1 MPGFNYTAIDRNG
14 KRVRSSLDASSIETA
29 KSSLRGAGYTI
40 LDIKEQTTLNRDIE
54 IPFLGKPKAKDMAV
68 FCRQFVSILRA
79 GVSVASV
86 LAMLGQQTSNKK
98 LRAAIREMQADVE
111 KGEALA
117 TSMRRHPKIFPA
129 ILVNMVSA
137 GEASGNLE
145 ESFRQMELYFERSK
159 RTKGKVTSAMIYPCV
174 LIVVMI
180 IVLIVMMTKIIP
192 NFLKTFEDMD
202 AELPKLTQGVMAVCE
217 WFKSWWWVP
226 LLVLAALIVG
236 GVLFHRTDKG
246 KHFFGWLARKTP
258 VVGNLTVKTACATF
272 CRTVTG
278 DISVTSGYKLYGMDS
293 SAKADYTTAP
303 TGKIVG
309 KVTGTVAPTYET
321 PKVTTTDGDTYDRYV
336 AIPGTEADG
345 NTPNL
350 SFHHFNISVTG
361 YRFELAA
368 PECAL
373 FFIGKFQ
380 GDEAAKKYLT
390 SLGFTLKDENGKQ
403 LGEANYEFTAGK
415 VFPDMPADGEESD
428 SEVVCSGDAYLF
440 EAYLM
445 RSFNKN
451 DTAAYRTKISA
462 TAQATFDNGGKQ
474 DSEPKLWS
482 FEDAWTN
489 PGELDS
495 AQKDI
500 LDKFLKALNIP
511 NP

>member
-54 IPFLGKPKAKDMAV
+54 IPFLGNPKAKDMAV

-111 KGEALA
+111 KGESLA

-145 ESFRQMELYFERSK
+145 ESFRQMELYFDRSK
-159 RTKGKVTSAMIYPCV
+159 RTKSKVTSAMIYPCV

-180 IVLIVMMTKIIP
+180 VVLIVMMTKIIP

-202 AELPKLTQGVMAVCE
+202 AELPKITLGVMAVCE
-217 WFKSWWWVP
+217 WFESWWWVP

-236 GVLFHRTDKG
+236 GVLFHRTNKG

-272 CRTVTG
+272 CRTMEVLIGSGLTLTDSMDLAASNMGNIYYLEAIRDARGMVAEGTPLRESLVRTGIFPPMVSNLVGVGEETG
-278 DISVTSGYKLYGMDS
+278 DLQSMMGKV
-293 SAKADYTTAP
+293 ADYYDEEVEEATKKLLNLMEPAIIIFMAVFVVI
-303 TGKIVG
+303 IVL
-309 KVTGTVAPTYET
+309 
-321 PKVTTTDGDTYDRYV
+321 
-336 AIPGTEADG
+336 AIYLPMINMTKAFD
-345 NTPNL
+345 
-350 SFHHFNISVTG
+350 
-361 YRFELAA
+361 
-368 PECAL
+368 
-373 FFIGKFQ
+373 
-380 GDEAAKKYLT
+380 KYL
-390 SLGFTLKDENGKQ
+390 
-403 LGEANYEFTAGK
+403 
-415 VFPDMPADGEESD
+415 
-428 SEVVCSGDAYLF
+428 
-440 EAYLM
+440 
-445 RSFNKN
+445 
-451 DTAAYRTKISA
+451 
-462 TAQATFDNGGKQ
+462 
-474 DSEPKLWS
+474 
-482 FEDAWTN
+482 
-489 PGELDS
+489 
-495 AQKDI
+495 
-500 LDKFLKALNIP
+500 
-511 NP
+511 

>member
-1 MPGFNYTAIDRNG
+1 MPGFNYTAINRNG

-54 IPFLGKPKAKDMAV
+54 IPFLGNPKAKDMAV

-159 RTKGKVTSAMIYPCV
+159 RTKSKVTSAMIYPCV

-202 AELPKLTQGVMAVCE
+202 AELPKITLGVMAVCE

-236 GVLFHRTDKG
+236 GVLFHRTNKG

-272 CRTVTG
+272 CRTMEVLIGSGLTLTDSMDLAASNMGNIYYLEAIRDARALVAEGTPLRESLVRTGIFPAMVSNLVGVGEETG
-278 DISVTSGYKLYGMDS
+278 DLQSMMGKV
-293 SAKADYTTAP
+293 ADY
-303 TGKIVG
+303 
-309 KVTGTVAPTYET
+309 
-321 PKVTTTDGDTYDRYV
+321 YDEEV
-336 AIPGTEADG
+336 
-345 NTPNL
+345 
-350 SFHHFNISVTG
+350 
-361 YRFELAA
+361 
-368 PECAL
+368 
-373 FFIGKFQ
+373 
-380 GDEAAKKYLT
+380 DEATKKLLNLMEPAIIIVMAVFVVIIVLAIYLPMINMTKAFDKYL
-390 SLGFTLKDENGKQ
+390 
-403 LGEANYEFTAGK
+403 
-415 VFPDMPADGEESD
+415 
-428 SEVVCSGDAYLF
+428 
-440 EAYLM
+440 
-445 RSFNKN
+445 
-451 DTAAYRTKISA
+451 
-462 TAQATFDNGGKQ
+462 
-474 DSEPKLWS
+474 
-482 FEDAWTN
+482 
-489 PGELDS
+489 
-495 AQKDI
+495 
-500 LDKFLKALNIP
+500 
-511 NP
+511 

>member
-1 MPGFNYTAIDRNG
+1 MPGFNYTAINRNG

-54 IPFLGKPKAKDMAV
+54 IPFLGNPKAKDMAV

-86 LAMLGQQTSNKK
+86 LSMLGQQTSNKK

-111 KGEALA
+111 KGESLA

-159 RTKGKVTSAMIYPCV
+159 RTKSKVTSAMIYPCV

-180 IVLIVMMTKIIP
+180 VVLIVMMTKIIP

-202 AELPKLTQGVMAVCE
+202 AELPKLTLGVMAVCE

-226 LLVLAALIVG
+226 LLVLVALIVG

-272 CRTVTG
+272 CRTMEVLIGSGLTLTDSMDLAASNMGNIYYLEAIRDARALVAEGTPLRESLVRTGIFPPMVSNLVGVGEETG
-278 DISVTSGYKLYGMDS
+278 DLQSMMGKV
-293 SAKADYTTAP
+293 ADYYDEEVEEATKKLLNLMEPAIIIFMAVFVVI
-303 TGKIVG
+303 IVL
-309 KVTGTVAPTYET
+309 
-321 PKVTTTDGDTYDRYV
+321 
-336 AIPGTEADG
+336 AIYLPMINMTKAFD
-345 NTPNL
+345 
-350 SFHHFNISVTG
+350 
-361 YRFELAA
+361 
-368 PECAL
+368 
-373 FFIGKFQ
+373 
-380 GDEAAKKYLT
+380 KYL
-390 SLGFTLKDENGKQ
+390 
-403 LGEANYEFTAGK
+403 
-415 VFPDMPADGEESD
+415 
-428 SEVVCSGDAYLF
+428 
-440 EAYLM
+440 
-445 RSFNKN
+445 
-451 DTAAYRTKISA
+451 
-462 TAQATFDNGGKQ
+462 
-474 DSEPKLWS
+474 
-482 FEDAWTN
+482 
-489 PGELDS
+489 
-495 AQKDI
+495 
-500 LDKFLKALNIP
+500 
-511 NP
+511 

>member
-1 MPGFNYTAIDRNG
+1 MPGFNYTAINRNG

-54 IPFLGKPKAKDMAV
+54 IPFLGNPKAKDMAV

-159 RTKGKVTSAMIYPCV
+159 RTKSKVTSAMIYPCV

-202 AELPKLTQGVMAVCE
+202 AELPKITLGVMAVCE

-226 LLVLAALIVG
+226 LLVLVALIVG
-236 GVLFHRTDKG
+236 GILFHRTDKG

-272 CRTVTG
+272 CRTMEVLIGSGLTLTDSMDLAASNMGNIYYLEAIRDARALVAEGTPLRESLVRTGIFPPMVSNLVGVGEETG
-278 DISVTSGYKLYGMDS
+278 DLQSMMGKV
-293 SAKADYTTAP
+293 ADY
-303 TGKIVG
+303 
-309 KVTGTVAPTYET
+309 
-321 PKVTTTDGDTYDRYV
+321 YDEEV
-336 AIPGTEADG
+336 
-345 NTPNL
+345 
-350 SFHHFNISVTG
+350 
-361 YRFELAA
+361 
-368 PECAL
+368 
-373 FFIGKFQ
+373 
-380 GDEAAKKYLT
+380 DEATKKLLNLMEPAIIIVMAVFVVIIVLAIYLPMINMTKAFDKYL
-390 SLGFTLKDENGKQ
+390 
-403 LGEANYEFTAGK
+403 
-415 VFPDMPADGEESD
+415 
-428 SEVVCSGDAYLF
+428 
-440 EAYLM
+440 
-445 RSFNKN
+445 
-451 DTAAYRTKISA
+451 
-462 TAQATFDNGGKQ
+462 
-474 DSEPKLWS
+474 
-482 FEDAWTN
+482 
-489 PGELDS
+489 
-495 AQKDI
+495 
-500 LDKFLKALNIP
+500 
-511 NP
+511 

>member
-54 IPFLGKPKAKDMAV
+54 IPFLGNPKAKDMAV

-86 LAMLGQQTSNKK
+86 LAMLGQQTGNKK

-111 KGEALA
+111 KGESLA
-117 TSMRRHPKIFPA
+117 SSMRRHPKIFPA

-159 RTKGKVTSAMIYPCV
+159 RTKSKVTSAMIYPCV

-202 AELPKLTQGVMAVCE
+202 AELPKITLGVMAVCE

-272 CRTVTG
+272 CRTMEVLIGSGLTLTDSMDLAASNMGNIYYLEAIRDARGMVAEGTPLRESLVRTGIFPPMVSNLVGVGEETG
-278 DISVTSGYKLYGMDS
+278 DLQSMMGKV
-293 SAKADYTTAP
+293 ADY
-303 TGKIVG
+303 
-309 KVTGTVAPTYET
+309 
-321 PKVTTTDGDTYDRYV
+321 YDEEV
-336 AIPGTEADG
+336 
-345 NTPNL
+345 
-350 SFHHFNISVTG
+350 
-361 YRFELAA
+361 
-368 PECAL
+368 
-373 FFIGKFQ
+373 
-380 GDEAAKKYLT
+380 DEATKKLLNLMEPAIIIFMAVFVVIIVLAIYLPMINMTKAFDKYL
-390 SLGFTLKDENGKQ
+390 
-403 LGEANYEFTAGK
+403 
-415 VFPDMPADGEESD
+415 
-428 SEVVCSGDAYLF
+428 
-440 EAYLM
+440 
-445 RSFNKN
+445 
-451 DTAAYRTKISA
+451 
-462 TAQATFDNGGKQ
+462 
-474 DSEPKLWS
+474 
-482 FEDAWTN
+482 
-489 PGELDS
+489 
-495 AQKDI
+495 
-500 LDKFLKALNIP
+500 
-511 NP
+511 

>member
-1 MPGFNYTAIDRNG
+1 MPGFNYTAINRNG

-54 IPFLGKPKAKDMAV
+54 IPFLGNPKAKDMAV

-86 LAMLGQQTSNKK
+86 LAMLGQQTGNKK

-117 TSMRRHPKIFPA
+117 SSMRRHPKIFPA

-159 RTKGKVTSAMIYPCV
+159 RTKSKVTSAMIYPCV

-202 AELPKLTQGVMAVCE
+202 AELPKITLGVMAVCE

-226 LLVLAALIVG
+226 LLVLVALIVG

-272 CRTVTG
+272 CRTMEVLIGSGLTLTDSMDLAASNMGNIYYLEAIRDARALVAEGTPLRESLVRTGIFPPMVSNLVGVGEETG
-278 DISVTSGYKLYGMDS
+278 DLQSMMGKV
-293 SAKADYTTAP
+293 ADY
-303 TGKIVG
+303 
-309 KVTGTVAPTYET
+309 
-321 PKVTTTDGDTYDRYV
+321 YDEEV
-336 AIPGTEADG
+336 
-345 NTPNL
+345 
-350 SFHHFNISVTG
+350 
-361 YRFELAA
+361 
-368 PECAL
+368 
-373 FFIGKFQ
+373 
-380 GDEAAKKYLT
+380 DEATKKLLNLMEPAIIIVMAVFVVIIVLAIYLPMINMTKAFDKYL
-390 SLGFTLKDENGKQ
+390 
-403 LGEANYEFTAGK
+403 
-415 VFPDMPADGEESD
+415 
-428 SEVVCSGDAYLF
+428 
-440 EAYLM
+440 
-445 RSFNKN
+445 
-451 DTAAYRTKISA
+451 
-462 TAQATFDNGGKQ
+462 
-474 DSEPKLWS
+474 
-482 FEDAWTN
+482 
-489 PGELDS
+489 
-495 AQKDI
+495 
-500 LDKFLKALNIP
+500 
-511 NP
+511 

>member
-1 MPGFNYTAIDRNG
+1 MPGFNYTAINRNG

-54 IPFLGKPKAKDMAV
+54 IPFLGNPKAKDMAV

-111 KGEALA
+111 KGESLA

-159 RTKGKVTSAMIYPCV
+159 RTKSKVTSAMIYPCV

-180 IVLIVMMTKIIP
+180 VVLIVMMTKIIP

-236 GVLFHRTDKG
+236 GVLFHRTNKG

-272 CRTVTG
+272 CRTMEVLIGSGLTLTDSMDLAASNMGNIYYLEAIRDARALVAEGTPLRESLVRTGIFPPMVSNLVGVGEETG
-278 DISVTSGYKLYGMDS
+278 DLQSMMGKV
-293 SAKADYTTAP
+293 ADY
-303 TGKIVG
+303 
-309 KVTGTVAPTYET
+309 
-321 PKVTTTDGDTYDRYV
+321 YDEEV
-336 AIPGTEADG
+336 
-345 NTPNL
+345 
-350 SFHHFNISVTG
+350 
-361 YRFELAA
+361 
-368 PECAL
+368 
-373 FFIGKFQ
+373 
-380 GDEAAKKYLT
+380 DEATKKLLNLMEPAIIIFMAVFVVIIVLAIYLPMINMTKAFDKYL
-390 SLGFTLKDENGKQ
+390 
-403 LGEANYEFTAGK
+403 
-415 VFPDMPADGEESD
+415 
-428 SEVVCSGDAYLF
+428 
-440 EAYLM
+440 
-445 RSFNKN
+445 
-451 DTAAYRTKISA
+451 
-462 TAQATFDNGGKQ
+462 
-474 DSEPKLWS
+474 
-482 FEDAWTN
+482 
-489 PGELDS
+489 
-495 AQKDI
+495 
-500 LDKFLKALNIP
+500 
-511 NP
+511 

>member
-1 MPGFNYTAIDRNG
+1 MPGFNYTAINRNG

-54 IPFLGKPKAKDMAV
+54 IPFLGNPKAKDMAV

-111 KGEALA
+111 KGESLA

-159 RTKGKVTSAMIYPCV
+159 RTKSKVTSAMIYPCV

-180 IVLIVMMTKIIP
+180 VVLIVMMTKIIP

-217 WFKSWWWVP
+217 WFESWWWVP
-226 LLVLAALIVG
+226 LLVLVALIVG

-272 CRTVTG
+272 CRTMEVLIGSGLTLTDSMDLAASNMGNIYYLEAIRDARGMVAEGTPLRESLVRTGIFPPMVSNLVGVGEETG
-278 DISVTSGYKLYGMDS
+278 DLQSMMGKV
-293 SAKADYTTAP
+293 ADY
-303 TGKIVG
+303 
-309 KVTGTVAPTYET
+309 
-321 PKVTTTDGDTYDRYV
+321 YDEEV
-336 AIPGTEADG
+336 
-345 NTPNL
+345 
-350 SFHHFNISVTG
+350 
-361 YRFELAA
+361 
-368 PECAL
+368 
-373 FFIGKFQ
+373 
-380 GDEAAKKYLT
+380 DEATKKLLNLMEPAIIIFMAVFVVIIVLAIYLPMINMTKAFDKYL
-390 SLGFTLKDENGKQ
+390 
-403 LGEANYEFTAGK
+403 
-415 VFPDMPADGEESD
+415 
-428 SEVVCSGDAYLF
+428 
-440 EAYLM
+440 
-445 RSFNKN
+445 
-451 DTAAYRTKISA
+451 
-462 TAQATFDNGGKQ
+462 
-474 DSEPKLWS
+474 
-482 FEDAWTN
+482 
-489 PGELDS
+489 
-495 AQKDI
+495 
-500 LDKFLKALNIP
+500 
-511 NP
+511 

>member
-86 LAMLGQQTSNKK
+86 LSMLGQQTGNKK

-111 KGEALA
+111 KGESLA

-137 GEASGNLE
+137 GESSGNLE

-159 RTKGKVTSAMIYPCV
+159 RTKSKVTSAMIYPCV

-180 IVLIVMMTKIIP
+180 VVLIVMMTKIIP

-202 AELPKLTQGVMAVCE
+202 AELPKLTQGVMAVCD
-217 WFKSWWWVP
+217 WFKVWWWVP

-272 CRTVTG
+272 CRTMEVLIGSGLTLTDSMDLAASNMGNIYYLEAIRDARGMVAEGTPLRESLVRTGIFPPMVSNLVGVGEETG
-278 DISVTSGYKLYGMDS
+278 DLQSMMGKV
-293 SAKADYTTAP
+293 ADY
-303 TGKIVG
+303 
-309 KVTGTVAPTYET
+309 
-321 PKVTTTDGDTYDRYV
+321 YDEEV
-336 AIPGTEADG
+336 
-345 NTPNL
+345 
-350 SFHHFNISVTG
+350 
-361 YRFELAA
+361 
-368 PECAL
+368 
-373 FFIGKFQ
+373 
-380 GDEAAKKYLT
+380 DEATKKLLNLMEPAIIIFMAVFVVIIVLAIYLPMINMTKAFDKYL
-390 SLGFTLKDENGKQ
+390 
-403 LGEANYEFTAGK
+403 
-415 VFPDMPADGEESD
+415 
-428 SEVVCSGDAYLF
+428 
-440 EAYLM
+440 
-445 RSFNKN
+445 
-451 DTAAYRTKISA
+451 
-462 TAQATFDNGGKQ
+462 
-474 DSEPKLWS
+474 
-482 FEDAWTN
+482 
-489 PGELDS
+489 
-495 AQKDI
+495 
-500 LDKFLKALNIP
+500 
-511 NP
+511 

>member
-1 MPGFNYTAIDRNG
+1 MPGFNYTAINRNG

-54 IPFLGKPKAKDMAV
+54 IPFLGNPKAKDMAV

-86 LAMLGQQTSNKK
+86 LAMLGQQTGNKK

-117 TSMRRHPKIFPA
+117 SSMRRHPKIFPA

-174 LIVVMI
+174 LSVVMI

-226 LLVLAALIVG
+226 LLVLVALIVG

-272 CRTVTG
+272 CRTMEVLIGSGLTLTDSMDLAASNMGNIYYLEAIRDARALVAEGTPLRESLVRTGIFPPMVSNLVGVGEETG
-278 DISVTSGYKLYGMDS
+278 DLQSMMGKV
-293 SAKADYTTAP
+293 ADY
-303 TGKIVG
+303 
-309 KVTGTVAPTYET
+309 
-321 PKVTTTDGDTYDRYV
+321 YDEEV
-336 AIPGTEADG
+336 
-345 NTPNL
+345 
-350 SFHHFNISVTG
+350 
-361 YRFELAA
+361 
-368 PECAL
+368 
-373 FFIGKFQ
+373 
-380 GDEAAKKYLT
+380 DEATKKLLNLMEPAIIIVMAVFVVIIVLAIYLPMINMTKAFDKYL
-390 SLGFTLKDENGKQ
+390 
-403 LGEANYEFTAGK
+403 
-415 VFPDMPADGEESD
+415 
-428 SEVVCSGDAYLF
+428 
-440 EAYLM
+440 
-445 RSFNKN
+445 
-451 DTAAYRTKISA
+451 
-462 TAQATFDNGGKQ
+462 
-474 DSEPKLWS
+474 
-482 FEDAWTN
+482 
-489 PGELDS
+489 
-495 AQKDI
+495 
-500 LDKFLKALNIP
+500 
-511 NP
+511 

>member
-111 KGEALA
+111 KGESLA

-129 ILVNMVSA
+129 ILVNMVAA
-137 GEASGNLE
+137 GESSGNLE

-159 RTKGKVTSAMIYPCV
+159 RTKSKVTSAMIYPCV

-180 IVLIVMMTKIIP
+180 VVLIVMMTKIIP

-217 WFKSWWWVP
+217 WFESWWWVP
-226 LLVLAALIVG
+226 LLVLMALIVG

-272 CRTVTG
+272 CRTMEVLIGSGLTLTDSMDLAASNMGNIYYLEAIRDARGMVAEGTPLRESLVRTGIFPPMVSNLVGVGEETG
-278 DISVTSGYKLYGMDS
+278 DLQSMMGKV
-293 SAKADYTTAP
+293 ADY
-303 TGKIVG
+303 
-309 KVTGTVAPTYET
+309 
-321 PKVTTTDGDTYDRYV
+321 YDEEV
-336 AIPGTEADG
+336 
-345 NTPNL
+345 
-350 SFHHFNISVTG
+350 
-361 YRFELAA
+361 
-368 PECAL
+368 
-373 FFIGKFQ
+373 
-380 GDEAAKKYLT
+380 DEATKKLLNLMEPAIIIFMAVFVVIIVLAIYLPMINMTKAFDKYL
-390 SLGFTLKDENGKQ
+390 
-403 LGEANYEFTAGK
+403 
-415 VFPDMPADGEESD
+415 
-428 SEVVCSGDAYLF
+428 
-440 EAYLM
+440 
-445 RSFNKN
+445 
-451 DTAAYRTKISA
+451 
-462 TAQATFDNGGKQ
+462 
-474 DSEPKLWS
+474 
-482 FEDAWTN
+482 
-489 PGELDS
+489 
-495 AQKDI
+495 
-500 LDKFLKALNIP
+500 
-511 NP
+511 

>member
-1 MPGFNYTAIDRNG
+1 MPGFNYTAINRNG

-54 IPFLGKPKAKDMAV
+54 IPFLGNPKAKDMAV

-117 TSMRRHPKIFPA
+117 SSMRRHPKIFPA

-159 RTKGKVTSAMIYPCV
+159 RTKSKVTSAMIYPCV

-192 NFLKTFEDMD
+192 NFLKAFEDMD

-236 GVLFHRTDKG
+236 GVLFHRTNKG

-272 CRTVTG
+272 CRTMEVLIGSGLTLTDSMDLAASNMGNIYYLEAIRDARALVAEGTPLRESLVRTGIFPPMVSNLVGVGEETG
-278 DISVTSGYKLYGMDS
+278 DLQSMMGKV
-293 SAKADYTTAP
+293 ADY
-303 TGKIVG
+303 
-309 KVTGTVAPTYET
+309 
-321 PKVTTTDGDTYDRYV
+321 YDEEV
-336 AIPGTEADG
+336 
-345 NTPNL
+345 
-350 SFHHFNISVTG
+350 
-361 YRFELAA
+361 
-368 PECAL
+368 
-373 FFIGKFQ
+373 
-380 GDEAAKKYLT
+380 DEATKKLLNLMEPAIIIFMAVFVVIIVLAIYLPMINMTKAFDKYL
-390 SLGFTLKDENGKQ
+390 
-403 LGEANYEFTAGK
+403 
-415 VFPDMPADGEESD
+415 
-428 SEVVCSGDAYLF
+428 
-440 EAYLM
+440 
-445 RSFNKN
+445 
-451 DTAAYRTKISA
+451 
-462 TAQATFDNGGKQ
+462 
-474 DSEPKLWS
+474 
-482 FEDAWTN
+482 
-489 PGELDS
+489 
-495 AQKDI
+495 
-500 LDKFLKALNIP
+500 
-511 NP
+511 

>member
-1 MPGFNYTAIDRNG
+1 MPGFNYTAINRNG

-54 IPFLGKPKAKDMAV
+54 IPFLGNPKAKDMAV

-111 KGEALA
+111 KGESLA

-159 RTKGKVTSAMIYPCV
+159 RTKSKVTSAMIYPCV

-180 IVLIVMMTKIIP
+180 VVLIVMMTKIIP

-202 AELPKLTQGVMAVCE
+202 AELPKLTLGVMAVCE

-226 LLVLAALIVG
+226 LLVLVALIVG
-236 GVLFHRTDKG
+236 GVLFHRTNKG

-272 CRTVTG
+272 CRTMEVLIGSGLTLTDSMDLAASNMGNIYYLEAIRDARALVAEGTPLRESLVRTGIFPPMVSNLVGVGEETG
-278 DISVTSGYKLYGMDS
+278 DLQSMMGKV
-293 SAKADYTTAP
+293 ADY
-303 TGKIVG
+303 
-309 KVTGTVAPTYET
+309 
-321 PKVTTTDGDTYDRYV
+321 YDEEV
-336 AIPGTEADG
+336 
-345 NTPNL
+345 
-350 SFHHFNISVTG
+350 
-361 YRFELAA
+361 
-368 PECAL
+368 
-373 FFIGKFQ
+373 
-380 GDEAAKKYLT
+380 DEATKKLLNLMEPAIIIVMAVFVVIIVLAIYLPMINMTKAFDKYL
-390 SLGFTLKDENGKQ
+390 
-403 LGEANYEFTAGK
+403 
-415 VFPDMPADGEESD
+415 
-428 SEVVCSGDAYLF
+428 
-440 EAYLM
+440 
-445 RSFNKN
+445 
-451 DTAAYRTKISA
+451 
-462 TAQATFDNGGKQ
+462 
-474 DSEPKLWS
+474 
-482 FEDAWTN
+482 
-489 PGELDS
+489 
-495 AQKDI
+495 
-500 LDKFLKALNIP
+500 
-511 NP
+511 

>member
-54 IPFLGKPKAKDMAV
+54 IPFLGNPKAKDMAV

-86 LAMLGQQTSNKK
+86 LSMLGQQTGNKK

-111 KGEALA
+111 KGESLA
-117 TSMRRHPKIFPA
+117 SSMRRHPKIFPA

-159 RTKGKVTSAMIYPCV
+159 RTKSKVTSAMIYPCV

-202 AELPKLTQGVMAVCE
+202 AELPKITLGVMAVCE

-272 CRTVTG
+272 CRTMEVLIGSGLTLTDSMDLAASNMGNIYYLEAIRDARALVAEGTPLRESLVRTGIFPPMVSNLVGVGEETG
-278 DISVTSGYKLYGMDS
+278 DLQSMMGKV
-293 SAKADYTTAP
+293 ADY
-303 TGKIVG
+303 
-309 KVTGTVAPTYET
+309 
-321 PKVTTTDGDTYDRYV
+321 YDEEV
-336 AIPGTEADG
+336 
-345 NTPNL
+345 
-350 SFHHFNISVTG
+350 
-361 YRFELAA
+361 
-368 PECAL
+368 
-373 FFIGKFQ
+373 
-380 GDEAAKKYLT
+380 DEATKKLLNLMEPAIIIVMAVFVVIIVLAIYLPMINMTKAFDKYL
-390 SLGFTLKDENGKQ
+390 
-403 LGEANYEFTAGK
+403 
-415 VFPDMPADGEESD
+415 
-428 SEVVCSGDAYLF
+428 
-440 EAYLM
+440 
-445 RSFNKN
+445 
-451 DTAAYRTKISA
+451 
-462 TAQATFDNGGKQ
+462 
-474 DSEPKLWS
+474 
-482 FEDAWTN
+482 
-489 PGELDS
+489 
-495 AQKDI
+495 
-500 LDKFLKALNIP
+500 
-511 NP
+511 

>member
-86 LAMLGQQTSNKK
+86 LSMLGQQTGNKK

-129 ILVNMVSA
+129 ILVNMVAA
-137 GEASGNLE
+137 GESSGNLE
-145 ESFRQMELYFERSK
+145 ESFRQMELYFDRSK
-159 RTKGKVTSAMIYPCV
+159 RTKSKVTSAMIYPCV

-180 IVLIVMMTKIIP
+180 VVLIVMMTKIIP

-202 AELPKLTQGVMAVCE
+202 AELPKITLGVMAVCE

-226 LLVLAALIVG
+226 LLVLVALIVG

-272 CRTVTG
+272 CRTMEVLIGSGLTLTDSMDLAASNMGNIYYLEAIRDARGMVAEGTPLRESLVRTGIFPPMVSNLVGVGEETG
-278 DISVTSGYKLYGMDS
+278 DLQSMMGKV
-293 SAKADYTTAP
+293 ADY
-303 TGKIVG
+303 
-309 KVTGTVAPTYET
+309 
-321 PKVTTTDGDTYDRYV
+321 YDEEV
-336 AIPGTEADG
+336 
-345 NTPNL
+345 
-350 SFHHFNISVTG
+350 
-361 YRFELAA
+361 
-368 PECAL
+368 
-373 FFIGKFQ
+373 
-380 GDEAAKKYLT
+380 DEATKKLLNLMEPAIIIVMAVFVVIIVLAIYLPMINMTKAFDKYL
-390 SLGFTLKDENGKQ
+390 
-403 LGEANYEFTAGK
+403 
-415 VFPDMPADGEESD
+415 
-428 SEVVCSGDAYLF
+428 
-440 EAYLM
+440 
-445 RSFNKN
+445 
-451 DTAAYRTKISA
+451 
-462 TAQATFDNGGKQ
+462 
-474 DSEPKLWS
+474 
-482 FEDAWTN
+482 
-489 PGELDS
+489 
-495 AQKDI
+495 
-500 LDKFLKALNIP
+500 
-511 NP
+511 

>member
-1 MPGFNYTAIDRNG
+1 MPGFNYTAINRNG

-54 IPFLGKPKAKDMAV
+54 IPFLGNPKAKDMAV

-86 LAMLGQQTSNKK
+86 LAMLGQQTGNKK

-111 KGEALA
+111 KGESLA

-137 GEASGNLE
+137 GESSGNLE
-145 ESFRQMELYFERSK
+145 ESFRQMELYFDRSK
-159 RTKGKVTSAMIYPCV
+159 RTKSKVTSAMIYPCV

-180 IVLIVMMTKIIP
+180 VVLIVMMTKIIP

-272 CRTVTG
+272 CRTMEVLIGSGLTLTDSMDLAASNMGNIYYLEAIRDARALVAEGTPLRESLVRTGIFPPMVSNLVGVGEETG
-278 DISVTSGYKLYGMDS
+278 DLQSMMGKV
-293 SAKADYTTAP
+293 ADY
-303 TGKIVG
+303 
-309 KVTGTVAPTYET
+309 
-321 PKVTTTDGDTYDRYV
+321 YDEEV
-336 AIPGTEADG
+336 
-345 NTPNL
+345 
-350 SFHHFNISVTG
+350 
-361 YRFELAA
+361 
-368 PECAL
+368 
-373 FFIGKFQ
+373 
-380 GDEAAKKYLT
+380 DEATKKLLNLMEPAIIIFMAVFVVIIVLAIYLPMINMTKAFDKYL
-390 SLGFTLKDENGKQ
+390 
-403 LGEANYEFTAGK
+403 
-415 VFPDMPADGEESD
+415 
-428 SEVVCSGDAYLF
+428 
-440 EAYLM
+440 
-445 RSFNKN
+445 
-451 DTAAYRTKISA
+451 
-462 TAQATFDNGGKQ
+462 
-474 DSEPKLWS
+474 
-482 FEDAWTN
+482 
-489 PGELDS
+489 
-495 AQKDI
+495 
-500 LDKFLKALNIP
+500 
-511 NP
+511 

>member
-1 MPGFNYTAIDRNG
+1 MPGFNYTAINRNG

-54 IPFLGKPKAKDMAV
+54 IPFLGNPKAKDMAV

-111 KGEALA
+111 KGESLA

-145 ESFRQMELYFERSK
+145 ESFRQMELYFDRSK
-159 RTKGKVTSAMIYPCV
+159 RTKSKVTSAMIYPCV

-202 AELPKLTQGVMAVCE
+202 AELPKLTLGVMAVCE

-272 CRTVTG
+272 CRTMEVLIGSGLTLTDSMDLAASNMGNIYYLEAIRDARALVAEGTPLRESLVRTGIFPPMVSNLVGVGEETG
-278 DISVTSGYKLYGMDS
+278 DLQSMMGKV
-293 SAKADYTTAP
+293 ADY
-303 TGKIVG
+303 
-309 KVTGTVAPTYET
+309 
-321 PKVTTTDGDTYDRYV
+321 YDEEV
-336 AIPGTEADG
+336 
-345 NTPNL
+345 
-350 SFHHFNISVTG
+350 
-361 YRFELAA
+361 
-368 PECAL
+368 
-373 FFIGKFQ
+373 
-380 GDEAAKKYLT
+380 DEATKKLLNLMEPAIIIFMAVFVVIIVLAIYLPMINMTKAFDKYL
-390 SLGFTLKDENGKQ
+390 
-403 LGEANYEFTAGK
+403 
-415 VFPDMPADGEESD
+415 
-428 SEVVCSGDAYLF
+428 
-440 EAYLM
+440 
-445 RSFNKN
+445 
-451 DTAAYRTKISA
+451 
-462 TAQATFDNGGKQ
+462 
-474 DSEPKLWS
+474 
-482 FEDAWTN
+482 
-489 PGELDS
+489 
-495 AQKDI
+495 
-500 LDKFLKALNIP
+500 
-511 NP
+511 

>member
-86 LAMLGQQTSNKK
+86 LSMLGQQTGNKK

-111 KGEALA
+111 KGESLA

-137 GEASGNLE
+137 GESSGNLE
-145 ESFRQMELYFERSK
+145 ESFRQMELYFDRSK
-159 RTKGKVTSAMIYPCV
+159 RTKSKVTSAMIYPCV

-180 IVLIVMMTKIIP
+180 VVLIVMMTKIIP

-226 LLVLAALIVG
+226 LLVLVALIVG
-236 GVLFHRTDKG
+236 GILFHRTDKG

-272 CRTVTG
+272 CRTMEVLIGSGLTLTDSMDLAASNMGNIYYLEAIRDARGMVAEGTPLRESLVRTGIFPPMVSNLVGVGEETG
-278 DISVTSGYKLYGMDS
+278 DLQSMMGKV
-293 SAKADYTTAP
+293 ADY
-303 TGKIVG
+303 
-309 KVTGTVAPTYET
+309 
-321 PKVTTTDGDTYDRYV
+321 YDEEV
-336 AIPGTEADG
+336 
-345 NTPNL
+345 
-350 SFHHFNISVTG
+350 
-361 YRFELAA
+361 
-368 PECAL
+368 
-373 FFIGKFQ
+373 
-380 GDEAAKKYLT
+380 DEATKKLLNLMEPAIIIFMAVFVVIIVLAIYLPMINMTKAFDKYL
-390 SLGFTLKDENGKQ
+390 
-403 LGEANYEFTAGK
+403 
-415 VFPDMPADGEESD
+415 
-428 SEVVCSGDAYLF
+428 
-440 EAYLM
+440 
-445 RSFNKN
+445 
-451 DTAAYRTKISA
+451 
-462 TAQATFDNGGKQ
+462 
-474 DSEPKLWS
+474 
-482 FEDAWTN
+482 
-489 PGELDS
+489 
-495 AQKDI
+495 
-500 LDKFLKALNIP
+500 
-511 NP
+511 

>member
-1 MPGFNYTAIDRNG
+1 MPGFNYTAINRNG

-54 IPFLGKPKAKDMAV
+54 IPFLGNPKAKDMAV

-86 LAMLGQQTSNKK
+86 LAMLGQQTGNKK

-159 RTKGKVTSAMIYPCV
+159 RTKSKVTSAMIYPCV

-180 IVLIVMMTKIIP
+180 VVLIVMMTKIIP
-192 NFLKTFEDMD
+192 NFLKAFEDMD

-217 WFKSWWWVP
+217 WFKSWWWMP

-236 GVLFHRTDKG
+236 GVLFHRTNKG

-272 CRTVTG
+272 CRTMEVLIGSGLTLTDSMDLAASNMGNIYYLEAIRDARALVAEGTPLRESLVRTGIFPPMVSNLVGVGEETG
-278 DISVTSGYKLYGMDS
+278 DLQSMMGKV
-293 SAKADYTTAP
+293 ADY
-303 TGKIVG
+303 
-309 KVTGTVAPTYET
+309 
-321 PKVTTTDGDTYDRYV
+321 YDEEV
-336 AIPGTEADG
+336 
-345 NTPNL
+345 
-350 SFHHFNISVTG
+350 
-361 YRFELAA
+361 
-368 PECAL
+368 
-373 FFIGKFQ
+373 
-380 GDEAAKKYLT
+380 DEATKKLLNLMEPAIIIFMAVFVVIIVLAIYLPMINMTKAFDKYL
-390 SLGFTLKDENGKQ
+390 
-403 LGEANYEFTAGK
+403 
-415 VFPDMPADGEESD
+415 
-428 SEVVCSGDAYLF
+428 
-440 EAYLM
+440 
-445 RSFNKN
+445 
-451 DTAAYRTKISA
+451 
-462 TAQATFDNGGKQ
+462 
-474 DSEPKLWS
+474 
-482 FEDAWTN
+482 
-489 PGELDS
+489 
-495 AQKDI
+495 
-500 LDKFLKALNIP
+500 
-511 NP
+511 

>member
-86 LAMLGQQTSNKK
+86 LSMLGQQTGNKK

-111 KGEALA
+111 KGESLA

-159 RTKGKVTSAMIYPCV
+159 RTKSKVTSAMIYPCV

-180 IVLIVMMTKIIP
+180 VVLIVMMTKIIP

-217 WFKSWWWVP
+217 WFESWWWVP

-236 GVLFHRTDKG
+236 GILFHRTNKG

-272 CRTVTG
+272 CRTMEVLIGSGLTLTDSMDLAASNMGNIYYLEAIRDARGMVAEGTPLRESLVRTGIFPPMVSNLVGVGEETG
-278 DISVTSGYKLYGMDS
+278 DLQSMMGKV
-293 SAKADYTTAP
+293 ADY
-303 TGKIVG
+303 
-309 KVTGTVAPTYET
+309 
-321 PKVTTTDGDTYDRYV
+321 YDEEV
-336 AIPGTEADG
+336 
-345 NTPNL
+345 
-350 SFHHFNISVTG
+350 
-361 YRFELAA
+361 
-368 PECAL
+368 
-373 FFIGKFQ
+373 
-380 GDEAAKKYLT
+380 DEATKKLLNLMEPAIIIFMAVFVVIIVLAIYLPMINMTKAFDKYL
-390 SLGFTLKDENGKQ
+390 
-403 LGEANYEFTAGK
+403 
-415 VFPDMPADGEESD
+415 
-428 SEVVCSGDAYLF
+428 
-440 EAYLM
+440 
-445 RSFNKN
+445 
-451 DTAAYRTKISA
+451 
-462 TAQATFDNGGKQ
+462 
-474 DSEPKLWS
+474 
-482 FEDAWTN
+482 
-489 PGELDS
+489 
-495 AQKDI
+495 
-500 LDKFLKALNIP
+500 
-511 NP
+511 

>member
-1 MPGFNYTAIDRNG
+1 MPGFNYTAINRNG

-54 IPFLGKPKAKDMAV
+54 IPFLGNPKAKDMAV

-159 RTKGKVTSAMIYPCV
+159 RTKSKVTSAMIYPCV

-180 IVLIVMMTKIIP
+180 VVLIVMMTKIIP
-192 NFLKTFEDMD
+192 NFLKAFEDMD

-226 LLVLAALIVG
+226 LLVLAVLIVG
-236 GVLFHRTDKG
+236 GGLFHRTDKG

-272 CRTVTG
+272 CRTMEVLIGSGLTLTDSMDLAASNMGNIYYLEAIRDARALVAEGTPLRESLVRTGIFPPMVSNLVGVGEETG
-278 DISVTSGYKLYGMDS
+278 DLQSMMGKV
-293 SAKADYTTAP
+293 ADY
-303 TGKIVG
+303 
-309 KVTGTVAPTYET
+309 
-321 PKVTTTDGDTYDRYV
+321 YDEEV
-336 AIPGTEADG
+336 
-345 NTPNL
+345 
-350 SFHHFNISVTG
+350 
-361 YRFELAA
+361 
-368 PECAL
+368 
-373 FFIGKFQ
+373 
-380 GDEAAKKYLT
+380 DEATKKLLNLMEPAIIIFMAVFVVIIVLAIYLPMINMTKAFDKYL
-390 SLGFTLKDENGKQ
+390 
-403 LGEANYEFTAGK
+403 
-415 VFPDMPADGEESD
+415 
-428 SEVVCSGDAYLF
+428 
-440 EAYLM
+440 
-445 RSFNKN
+445 
-451 DTAAYRTKISA
+451 
-462 TAQATFDNGGKQ
+462 
-474 DSEPKLWS
+474 
-482 FEDAWTN
+482 
-489 PGELDS
+489 
-495 AQKDI
+495 
-500 LDKFLKALNIP
+500 
-511 NP
+511 

>member
-1 MPGFNYTAIDRNG
+1 MPGFNYTAINRNG

-54 IPFLGKPKAKDMAV
+54 IPFLGNPKAKDMAV

-117 TSMRRHPKIFPA
+117 SSMRRHPKIFPA

-159 RTKGKVTSAMIYPCV
+159 RTKSKVTSAMIYPCV

-202 AELPKLTQGVMAVCE
+202 AELPKLTLGVMAVCE

-226 LLVLAALIVG
+226 LLVLVALIVG

-272 CRTVTG
+272 CRTMEVLIGSGLTLTDSMDLAASNMGNIYYLEAIRDARALVAEGTPLRESLVRTGIFPPMVSNLVGVGEETG
-278 DISVTSGYKLYGMDS
+278 DLQSMMGKV
-293 SAKADYTTAP
+293 ADY
-303 TGKIVG
+303 
-309 KVTGTVAPTYET
+309 
-321 PKVTTTDGDTYDRYV
+321 YDEEV
-336 AIPGTEADG
+336 
-345 NTPNL
+345 
-350 SFHHFNISVTG
+350 
-361 YRFELAA
+361 
-368 PECAL
+368 
-373 FFIGKFQ
+373 
-380 GDEAAKKYLT
+380 DEATKKLLNLMEPAIIIFMAVFVVIIVLAIYLPMINMTKAFDKYL
-390 SLGFTLKDENGKQ
+390 
-403 LGEANYEFTAGK
+403 
-415 VFPDMPADGEESD
+415 
-428 SEVVCSGDAYLF
+428 
-440 EAYLM
+440 
-445 RSFNKN
+445 
-451 DTAAYRTKISA
+451 
-462 TAQATFDNGGKQ
+462 
-474 DSEPKLWS
+474 
-482 FEDAWTN
+482 
-489 PGELDS
+489 
-495 AQKDI
+495 
-500 LDKFLKALNIP
+500 
-511 NP
+511 

>member
-86 LAMLGQQTSNKK
+86 LSMLGQQTGNKK

-129 ILVNMVSA
+129 ILVNMVAA
-137 GEASGNLE
+137 GESSGNLE
-145 ESFRQMELYFERSK
+145 DSFRQMELYFDRSK
-159 RTKGKVTSAMIYPCV
+159 RTKSKVTSAMIYPCV

-180 IVLIVMMTKIIP
+180 VVLIVMMTKIIP

-202 AELPKLTQGVMAVCE
+202 AELPKITLGVMAVCE

-236 GVLFHRTDKG
+236 GILFHRTDKG

-272 CRTVTG
+272 CRTMEVLIGSSLTLTDSMDLAASNMGNIYYLEAIRDARGMVAEGTPLRESLVRTGIFPPMVSNLVGVGEETG
-278 DISVTSGYKLYGMDS
+278 DLQSMMGKV
-293 SAKADYTTAP
+293 ADYYDEEVEEATKKLLNLMEPAIIIFMAVFVVI
-303 TGKIVG
+303 IVL
-309 KVTGTVAPTYET
+309 
-321 PKVTTTDGDTYDRYV
+321 
-336 AIPGTEADG
+336 AIYLPMINMTKAFD
-345 NTPNL
+345 
-350 SFHHFNISVTG
+350 
-361 YRFELAA
+361 
-368 PECAL
+368 
-373 FFIGKFQ
+373 
-380 GDEAAKKYLT
+380 KYL
-390 SLGFTLKDENGKQ
+390 
-403 LGEANYEFTAGK
+403 
-415 VFPDMPADGEESD
+415 
-428 SEVVCSGDAYLF
+428 
-440 EAYLM
+440 
-445 RSFNKN
+445 
-451 DTAAYRTKISA
+451 
-462 TAQATFDNGGKQ
+462 
-474 DSEPKLWS
+474 
-482 FEDAWTN
+482 
-489 PGELDS
+489 
-495 AQKDI
+495 
-500 LDKFLKALNIP
+500 
-511 NP
+511 

>member
-54 IPFLGKPKAKDMAV
+54 IPFLGNPKAKDMAV

-111 KGEALA
+111 KGESLA

-159 RTKGKVTSAMIYPCV
+159 RTKSKVTSAMIYPCV

-180 IVLIVMMTKIIP
+180 VVLIVMMTKIIP

-202 AELPKLTQGVMAVCE
+202 AELPKITLGVMAVCE

-272 CRTVTG
+272 CRTMEVLIGSGLTLTDSMDLAASNMGNIYYLEAIRDARGMVAEGTPLRESLVRTGIFPPMVSNLVGVGEETG
-278 DISVTSGYKLYGMDS
+278 DLQSMMGKV
-293 SAKADYTTAP
+293 ADYYDEEVEEATKKLLNLMEPAIIIFMAVFVVI
-303 TGKIVG
+303 IVL
-309 KVTGTVAPTYET
+309 
-321 PKVTTTDGDTYDRYV
+321 
-336 AIPGTEADG
+336 AIYLPMINMTKAFD
-345 NTPNL
+345 
-350 SFHHFNISVTG
+350 
-361 YRFELAA
+361 
-368 PECAL
+368 
-373 FFIGKFQ
+373 
-380 GDEAAKKYLT
+380 KYL
-390 SLGFTLKDENGKQ
+390 
-403 LGEANYEFTAGK
+403 
-415 VFPDMPADGEESD
+415 
-428 SEVVCSGDAYLF
+428 
-440 EAYLM
+440 
-445 RSFNKN
+445 
-451 DTAAYRTKISA
+451 
-462 TAQATFDNGGKQ
+462 
-474 DSEPKLWS
+474 
-482 FEDAWTN
+482 
-489 PGELDS
+489 
-495 AQKDI
+495 
-500 LDKFLKALNIP
+500 
-511 NP
+511 

>member
-86 LAMLGQQTSNKK
+86 LSMLGQQTGNKK

-111 KGEALA
+111 KGESLA

-159 RTKGKVTSAMIYPCV
+159 RTKSKVTSAMIYPCV

-180 IVLIVMMTKIIP
+180 VVLIVMMTKIIP

-217 WFKSWWWVP
+217 WFESWWWVP
-226 LLVLAALIVG
+226 LLVLVALIVG

-272 CRTVTG
+272 CRTMEVLIGSGLTLTDSMDLAASNMGNIYYLEAIRDARGMVAEGTPLRESLVRTGIFPPMVSNLVGVGEETG
-278 DISVTSGYKLYGMDS
+278 DLQSMMGKV
-293 SAKADYTTAP
+293 ADYYDEEVEEATKKLLNLMEPAIIIFMAVFVVI
-303 TGKIVG
+303 IVL
-309 KVTGTVAPTYET
+309 
-321 PKVTTTDGDTYDRYV
+321 
-336 AIPGTEADG
+336 AIYLPMINMTKAFD
-345 NTPNL
+345 
-350 SFHHFNISVTG
+350 
-361 YRFELAA
+361 
-368 PECAL
+368 
-373 FFIGKFQ
+373 
-380 GDEAAKKYLT
+380 KYL
-390 SLGFTLKDENGKQ
+390 
-403 LGEANYEFTAGK
+403 
-415 VFPDMPADGEESD
+415 
-428 SEVVCSGDAYLF
+428 
-440 EAYLM
+440 
-445 RSFNKN
+445 
-451 DTAAYRTKISA
+451 
-462 TAQATFDNGGKQ
+462 
-474 DSEPKLWS
+474 
-482 FEDAWTN
+482 
-489 PGELDS
+489 
-495 AQKDI
+495 
-500 LDKFLKALNIP
+500 
-511 NP
+511 

>member
-86 LAMLGQQTSNKK
+86 LSMLGQQTGNKK

-111 KGEALA
+111 KGESLA

-129 ILVNMVSA
+129 ILVNMVAA
-137 GEASGNLE
+137 GESSGNLE
-145 ESFRQMELYFERSK
+145 ESFRQMELYFDRSK
-159 RTKGKVTSAMIYPCV
+159 RTKSKVTSAMIYPCV

-180 IVLIVMMTKIIP
+180 VVLIVMMTKIIP

-272 CRTVTG
+272 CRTMEVLIGSGLTLTDSMDLAASNMGNIYYLEAIRDARGMVAEGTPLRESLVRTGIFPPMVSNLVGVGEETG
-278 DISVTSGYKLYGMDS
+278 DLQSMMGKV
-293 SAKADYTTAP
+293 ADY
-303 TGKIVG
+303 
-309 KVTGTVAPTYET
+309 
-321 PKVTTTDGDTYDRYV
+321 YDEEV
-336 AIPGTEADG
+336 
-345 NTPNL
+345 
-350 SFHHFNISVTG
+350 
-361 YRFELAA
+361 
-368 PECAL
+368 
-373 FFIGKFQ
+373 
-380 GDEAAKKYLT
+380 DEATKKLLNLMEPAIIIFMAVFVVIIVLAIYLPMINMTKAFDKYL
-390 SLGFTLKDENGKQ
+390 
-403 LGEANYEFTAGK
+403 
-415 VFPDMPADGEESD
+415 
-428 SEVVCSGDAYLF
+428 
-440 EAYLM
+440 
-445 RSFNKN
+445 
-451 DTAAYRTKISA
+451 
-462 TAQATFDNGGKQ
+462 
-474 DSEPKLWS
+474 
-482 FEDAWTN
+482 
-489 PGELDS
+489 
-495 AQKDI
+495 
-500 LDKFLKALNIP
+500 
-511 NP
+511 